1 MSSMFNVNSYA
12 GNTMNSI
19 FRSLGTNNSSGMSS
33 ILGDYYSIQNGSYLK
48 MAKKYY
54 AKKAS
59 TDSSSKTNSTTTV
72 DKDKLDAINKLSGTS
87 TSASGSKKTETM
99 KLADKAVSSVG
110 DMLDSKLYNKVSV
123 KDSDGNE
130 TKEYDREAILK
141 GLKNFVSD
149 YNSVVRS
156 TAKSANSSTIAAAEK
171 MTNQTDIYGS
181 ALEKIGVTIGKDN
194 TLTIDE
200 DAFNKADMT
209 DVKSLFTGSVS
220 FGKNTQMKLLQI
232 YSADATGQSGFNSL
246 YSSQATN
253 NYSIGNMFDS
263 LF

>member
-19 FRSLGTNNSSGMSS
+19 FRSLGTNNSSGVSGL
-33 ILGDYYSIQNGSYLK
+33 LGDYYSIQNGSYLK

-59 TDSSSKTNSTTTV
+59 TDSSSKTDSTTTV

-99 KLADKAVSSVG
+99 KLADKAVNSVG
-110 DMLDSKLYNKVSV
+110 DMLDSKMY
-123 KDSDGNE
+123 
-130 TKEYDREAILK
+130 EYDREAILK

-156 TAKSANSSTIAAAEK
+156 TAKSDNSSTVAAAEK
-171 MTNQTDIYGS
+171 MTNQTAIYGS
-181 ALEKIGVTIGKDN
+181 VLEKIGVTIGKDN
-194 TLTIDE
+194 TLTLDE
-200 DAFNKADMT
+200 DAFTKADIT

>member
-1 MSSMFNVNSYA
+1 
-12 GNTMNSI
+12 
-19 FRSLGTNNSSGMSS
+19 
-33 ILGDYYSIQNGSYLK
+33 
-48 MAKKYY
+48 
-54 AKKAS
+54 
-59 TDSSSKTNSTTTV
+59 
-72 DKDKLDAINKLSGTS
+72 
-87 TSASGSKKTETM
+87 M
-99 KLADKAVSSVG
+99 KLADKAVNSVG
-110 DMLDSKLYNKVSV
+110 DMLDSKMY
-123 KDSDGNE
+123 
-130 TKEYDREAILK
+130 EYDREAILK

-156 TAKSANSSTIAAAEK
+156 TAKSDNSSTVAAAEK
-171 MTNQTDIYGS
+171 MTNQTAIYGS

-194 TLTIDE
+194 TLTLDE
-200 DAFNKADMT
+200 DAFTKADIT

>member
-19 FRSLGTNNSSGMSS
+19 FRSLGTNNSSGVSGL
-33 ILGDYYSIQNGSYLK
+33 LGDYYSIQNGSYLK

-59 TDSSSKTNSTTTV
+59 ADSSSKTDSTTTV

-99 KLADKAVSSVG
+99 KLADKAVNSVG
-110 DMLDSKLYNKVSV
+110 DMLDSKMY
-123 KDSDGNE
+123 
-130 TKEYDREAILK
+130 EYDREAILK

-156 TAKSANSSTIAAAEK
+156 TAKSDNSSTVAAAEK
-171 MTNQTDIYGS
+171 MTNQTAIYGS

-194 TLTIDE
+194 TLTLDE
-200 DAFNKADMT
+200 DAFTKADIT

>member
-19 FRSLGTNNSSGMSS
+19 FRSLGTNNSSGVSGL
-33 ILGDYYSIQNGSYLK
+33 LGDYYSIQNGSYLK

-59 TDSSSKTNSTTTV
+59 TDSSSKTDSTTTV

-99 KLADKAVSSVG
+99 KLADKAVNSVG
-110 DMLDSKLYNKVSV
+110 DMLDSKMY
-123 KDSDGNE
+123 
-130 TKEYDREAILK
+130 EYDREAILK

-156 TAKSANSSTIAAAEK
+156 TAKSGNSSTVAAAEK
-171 MTNQTDIYGS
+171 MTNQTAIYGS

-194 TLTIDE
+194 TLTLDE
-200 DAFNKADMT
+200 DAFTKADIT

>member
-19 FRSLGTNNSSGMSS
+19 FRSLGTNNSSGVSGL
-33 ILGDYYSIQNGSYLK
+33 LGDYYSIQNGSYLK

-59 TDSSSKTNSTTTV
+59 TDGSSKTDSTTTV
-72 DKDKLDAINKLSGTS
+72 DKDKLDAINKLSRTS

-99 KLADKAVSSVG
+99 KLADKAVNSVG
-110 DMLDSKLYNKVSV
+110 DMLDSKMY
-123 KDSDGNE
+123 
-130 TKEYDREAILK
+130 EYDREAILK

-156 TAKSANSSTIAAAEK
+156 TAKSDNSSTVAAAEK
-171 MTNQTDIYGS
+171 MTNQTAIYGS

-194 TLTIDE
+194 TFTLDE
-200 DAFNKADMT
+200 DAFTKADIT

>member
-19 FRSLGTNNSSGMSS
+19 FRSLGTNNSSGVSGL
-33 ILGDYYSIQNGSYLK
+33 LGDYYSIQNGSYLK

-59 TDSSSKTNSTTTV
+59 TDSSSKTDSTTTV

-99 KLADKAVSSVG
+99 KLADKAVNSVG
-110 DMLDSKLYNKVSV
+110 DMLDSKMY
-123 KDSDGNE
+123 
-130 TKEYDREAILK
+130 EYDREAILK

-156 TAKSANSSTIAAAEK
+156 TAKSDNSSTVAAAEK
-171 MTNQTDIYGS
+171 MTNQTAIYGS

-194 TLTIDE
+194 TLTLDE
-200 DAFNKADMT
+200 DAFTKADIT

-220 FGKNTQMKLLQI
+220 FGKNTQMKLLHI

>member
-19 FRSLGTNNSSGMSS
+19 FRSLGTNNSSGVSGL
-33 ILGDYYSIQNGSYLK
+33 LGDYYSIQNGSYLK

-59 TDSSSKTNSTTTV
+59 TDSSSKTDSTTTV
-72 DKDKLDAINKLSGTS
+72 DKDKLDAINKLSRTS

-99 KLADKAVSSVG
+99 KLADKAVNSVG
-110 DMLDSKLYNKVSV
+110 DMLDSKMY
-123 KDSDGNE
+123 
-130 TKEYDREAILK
+130 EYDREAILK

-156 TAKSANSSTIAAAEK
+156 TAKSDNSSTVAAAEK
-171 MTNQTDIYGS
+171 MTNQTAIYGS

-194 TLTIDE
+194 TLTLDE
-200 DAFNKADMT
+200 DAFTKADIT

>member
-19 FRSLGTNNSSGMSS
+19 FRSLGTNNSSGVSGL
-33 ILGDYYSIQNGSYLK
+33 LGDYYSIQNGSYLK

-59 TDSSSKTNSTTTV
+59 TDSSSKTDSTTTV

-99 KLADKAVSSVG
+99 KLADKAVNSVG
-110 DMLDSKLYNKVSV
+110 DMLDSKMY
-123 KDSDGNE
+123 
-130 TKEYDREAILK
+130 EYDREAILK

-156 TAKSANSSTIAAAEK
+156 TAKSDNSSTVAAAEK
-171 MTNQTDIYGS
+171 MTNQTAIYGS

-194 TLTIDE
+194 TLTLDE
-200 DAFNKADMT
+200 DAFTKADIT

-246 YSSQATN
+246 YSSHATN

>member
-19 FRSLGTNNSSGMSS
+19 FRSLGTNNSSGVSGL
-33 ILGDYYSIQNGSYLK
+33 LGDYYSIQNGSYLK

-59 TDSSSKTNSTTTV
+59 TDSSSKTDSTTTV

-99 KLADKAVSSVG
+99 KLADKAVNSVG
-110 DMLDSKLYNKVSV
+110 DMLDSKMY
-123 KDSDGNE
+123 
-130 TKEYDREAILK
+130 EYDREAILK

-156 TAKSANSSTIAAAEK
+156 TAKSDNSSTVAAAEK
-171 MTNQTDIYGS
+171 MTNQTAIYGS

-194 TLTIDE
+194 TLTLDE
-200 DAFNKADMT
+200 DAFTKADIT

>member
-1 MSSMFNVNSYA
+1 
-12 GNTMNSI
+12 
-19 FRSLGTNNSSGMSS
+19 
-33 ILGDYYSIQNGSYLK
+33 

-59 TDSSSKTNSTTTV
+59 TDSSSKTDSTTTV
-72 DKDKLDAINKLSGTS
+72 DKDKLDAINKLSRTS

-99 KLADKAVSSVG
+99 KLADKAVNSVG
-110 DMLDSKLYNKVSV
+110 DMLDSKMY
-123 KDSDGNE
+123 
-130 TKEYDREAILK
+130 EYDREAILK

-156 TAKSANSSTIAAAEK
+156 TAKSDNSSTVAAAEK
-171 MTNQTDIYGS
+171 MTNQTAIYGS

-194 TLTIDE
+194 TLTLDE
-200 DAFNKADMT
+200 DAFTKADIT

>member
-19 FRSLGTNNSSGMSS
+19 FRSLGTNNSSGVSGL
-33 ILGDYYSIQNGSYLK
+33 LGDYYSIQNGSYLK

-59 TDSSSKTNSTTTV
+59 TDSSSKTDSTTTV
-72 DKDKLDAINKLSGTS
+72 DKDKLEAINKLSGTS

-99 KLADKAVSSVG
+99 KLADKAVNSVG
-110 DMLDSKLYNKVSV
+110 DMLDSKMY
-123 KDSDGNE
+123 
-130 TKEYDREAILK
+130 EYDREAILK

-156 TAKSANSSTIAAAEK
+156 TAKSDNSSTVAAAEK
-171 MTNQTDIYGS
+171 MTNQTAIYGS

-194 TLTIDE
+194 TLTLDE
-200 DAFNKADMT
+200 DAFTKADIT